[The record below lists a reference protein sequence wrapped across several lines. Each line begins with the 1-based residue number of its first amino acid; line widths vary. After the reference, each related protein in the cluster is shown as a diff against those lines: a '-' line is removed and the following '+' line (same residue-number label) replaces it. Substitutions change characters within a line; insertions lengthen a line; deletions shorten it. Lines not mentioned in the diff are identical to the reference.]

1 MADDVNQR
9 GMELRRKMFGPE
21 GAEKRV
27 EAASD
32 FIRPLEDYVTR
43 ECFGDTWNRGVL
55 DHKTRS
61 MITIA
66 MLTALG
72 GQGGQ
77 IRNHV
82 RGAIANGVSKDEIR
96 EILRHAAIYCG
107 VPRSVDAFKNAESM
121 LKEMGL
127 E

>member
-1 MADDVNQR
+1 MADDVAKA
-9 GMELRRKMFGPE
+9 GLDLRRKMFGTA
-21 GAEKRV
+21 GADDHIK
-27 EAASD
+27 AATD
-32 FIRPLEDYVTR
+32 FTRPLQEFVTN

-66 MLTALG
+66 MLVALG
-72 GQGGQ
+72 GQGNQ
-77 IRNHV
+77 IKGHV
-82 RGAIANGVSKDEIR
+82 KGAIANGVSKDEIR
-96 EILRHAAIYCG
+96 EVLVHGIIYCG
-107 VPRSVDAFKNAESM
+107 VPRVVEGFAAAGAM